1 MTPPILT
8 AQSCTSVSLSVN
20 TIGTYPYESAVT
32 VVGGTNP
39 NSGTWQFKVDVSGT
53 ISTATLNWDDED
65 FEIESKIAASFNNAG
80 HSWSTV
86 AVTGSIDTGE
96 VVVDHDVFYDSVT
109 VTSSLEY
116 CTSGGGY
123 GYGYGCD
130 DLPAAEMILC
140 PSKDT
145 SNIDTSHLHDFV
157 RGTDSSTDASWVLVD
172 DLYAVDF
179 DGTNSID
186 VPSDSAF
193 PQNAAPH
200 SITFWIKADSIGG
213 TILDMEDQYQ
223 VYLSG
228 TNLYYR
234 FFEVGSSDFFGR
246 FVSFDDTT
254 SIHHIG
260 LVWNGNNDSSGIS
273 VYVDG
278 DYVEGVPQ
286 STGTVSSYSGTAL
299 GLTIGDGFDG
309 KLDDIRFYNAE
320 LSSAQI
326 AVLASERG
334 ICIEEAEIG
343 GLVGGGVANMYA
355 AFNPDIN
362 GGLLAGGDS
371 EYTSSSSADGSGG
384 VVTGGNIESSVIVF
398 DIAEGGLTAGG
409 EALIFTSLTGRG
421 GAVVSGSA
429 QIATNIS
436 EQSSGGLV
444 ICQPMFANGFTKR
457 ITLTIP
463 ASKVSADLIHF
474 PVGAILQL
482 SSSVFIITDSEGTVL
497 DHELRDEDDDIKWIF
512 FKASLSSTID
522 NIFYLYHG
530 GS

>member
-1 MTPPILT
+1 M
-8 AQSCTSVSLSVN
+8 
-20 TIGTYPYESAVT
+20 
-32 VVGGTNP
+32 
-39 NSGTWQFKVDVSGT
+39 DVSGT

-343 GLVGGGVANMYA
+343 GLVGGGVANNIPERELESIGNRIGLHHVA
-355 AFNPDIN
+355 GAKSRQDRTEGKHLGHRLPAGPQAQFNVVHGTTNITTLRIMMAKSQSQ
-362 GGLLAGGDS
+362 GGTGVNRRHANQ
-371 EYTSSSSADGSGG
+371 SGPPHPQNR
-384 VVTGGNIESSVIVF
+384 TRPAQSY
-398 DIAEGGLTAGG
+398 
-409 EALIFTSLTGRG
+409 GRG
-421 GAVVSGSA
+421 HTGYIAVADRRRQRQRQRAKLTEVTLLLLFRIRATGNPQGQPHAKQLDKAQTNGQIQAGTYQQSNGHGPPNPTANTVHKLLHIPSNNSA
-429 QIATNIS
+429 APIA
-436 EQSSGGLV
+436 
-444 ICQPMFANGFTKR
+444 
-457 ITLTIP
+457 
-463 ASKVSADLIHF
+463 
-474 PVGAILQL
+474 
-482 SSSVFIITDSEGTVL
+482 
-497 DHELRDEDDDIKWIF
+497 
-512 FKASLSSTID
+512 
-522 NIFYLYHG
+522 
-530 GS
+530 